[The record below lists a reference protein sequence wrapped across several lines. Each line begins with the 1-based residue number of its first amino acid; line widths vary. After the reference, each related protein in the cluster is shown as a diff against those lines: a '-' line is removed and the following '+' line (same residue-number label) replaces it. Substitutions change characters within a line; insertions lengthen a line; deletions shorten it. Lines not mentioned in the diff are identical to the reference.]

1 MASHIS
7 EFINQLL
14 AFAGSF
20 PDAAAKIYIS
30 HEIIIA
36 NVRMVQINVVAANM
50 MSCTNIQTD
59 VGSHS
64 DLTEFLIQSVSY
76 MLNLH
81 CQFSRHPVDMV
92 IPFTGSCALVKE
104 KKDRIHIISM
114 AINQIFFIQR
124 IIC

>member
-1 MASHIS
+1 M
-7 EFINQLL
+7 

-76 MLNLH
+76 ILNLH
-81 CQFSRHPVDMV
+81 CQLSKHHVHIV
-92 IPFTGSCALVKE
+92 IPFTVESALVKE
-104 KKDRIHIISM
+104 KKDRIHIINM
-114 AINQIFFIQR
+114 AINKIFFIHK